1 MITLSIRIERLANS
15 EGLPLPSYATQ
26 GSAGMD
32 LTAAIPDEITLEPGE
47 RALIP
52 TGFRIEIPAGYE
64 GQVRARSGM
73 ALKRGIGIPNAP
85 GTIDSDY
92 RGEVG
97 VIIINWDTEPQCI
110 LRGDRIAQLV
120 IAPVVRAELIE
131 TVALEQTPR
140 GEGGFGHTG
149 F

>member
-1 MITLSIRIERLANS
+1 LITLSIRIERLANS

>member
-1 MITLSIRIERLANS
+1 MTSLSIRIERLANS
-15 EGLPLPSYATQ
+15 EGLPLPSYATE

-32 LTAAIPDEITLEPGE
+32 LTAAILDEITLEPGE

-52 TGFRIEIPAGYE
+52 TGFRIEIPEGYE
-64 GQVRARSGM
+64 GQIRARSGM

-97 VIIINWDTEPQCI
+97 VIVINWDTKPQCI
-110 LRGDRIAQLV
+110 LRGDRIAQLI

-131 TVALEQTPR
+131 TSSLDQTQR